1 MGSTKNALV
10 TFKAI
15 DAGDL
20 SGDVTGPTTNITF
33 LDNIS
38 VQIIFTG
45 TPTGTF
51 YIQGSNVA
59 NSGGLIGNGPG
70 TNDWVTVP
78 VVDETGVVTLSASGA
93 AGQYLANLFNL
104 GFAYL
109 RVIYDFTSGTGDVD
123 VWINGKS
130 I

>member
-1 MGSTKNALV
+1 MGSSKNALV
-10 TFKAI
+10 TFKAVSG
-15 DAGDL
+15 GDL
-20 SGDVTGPTTNITF
+20 SGDVAGPTTNIAF

-45 TPTGTF
+45 SPTGTF

-59 NSGGLIGNGPG
+59 NSGGLIRNGPG
-70 TNDWVTVP
+70 ASDWVTVP
-78 VVDETGVVTLSASGA
+78 VVDATGVIDLDASGS

-109 RVIYDFTSGTGDVD
+109 RVIYDFTSGSGSVD